1 MKKPIHFRRLMAG
14 ALAGMLLLTSGCS
27 GKAPAEAAGSVLAE
41 AVYPEMAPYPNE
53 EEYFGNLSQPDPD
66 QPSFDEVY
74 DAWREGH
81 VAQRNQPEG
90 YAEGLD
96 AFFEKSIP
104 VFLDSEGANPVCSP
118 LNLYMALALLA
129 ETSQGDSRQQI
140 LDALGSGSL
149 EQLREQAGH
158 VWNAHYCDDDATAT
172 ILANS
177 LWLTEG
183 ITYRE
188 ETVRTLAEQYYA
200 SVFQGPLGS
209 DVMNQTFRQW
219 LSDQTGGLLE
229 DQIQGVSMD
238 PQTVLAL
245 ASTIYYQAKWVTEFR
260 EERNT
265 QAPFQSPDGR
275 KTVTYLNRTMSHG
288 PYYWGEDFGAVSL
301 SLENGSRMWLFLP
314 DEGKTPADLLASGHA
329 LGLALSDPS
338 GYENQKSLMVNLSMP
353 KFDITADTRMEDALG
368 QLGITEVF
376 QPDTADF
383 TAIVPEGGVW
393 LDKVQ
398 HAARVQVDEE
408 GVSAAA
414 YTAMMMAGASMPPN
428 EEMDFVLDRPFLFVI
443 SSQDNLPLFAG
454 VVNVPIV

>member
-1 MKKPIHFRRLMAG
+1 MKRKVYFRRLMAA
-14 ALAGMLLLTSGCS
+14 ALAGVLVLTSGCS
-27 GKAPAEAAGSVLAE
+27 GKAPAGPVLAE

-53 EEYFGNLSQPDPD
+53 EEYFGNLTEMDPD
-66 QPSFDEVY
+66 QPSFEEVY
-74 DAWREGH
+74 DAWRADH
-81 VAQRNQPEG
+81 DARRNQPEG
-90 YAEGLD
+90 YAAGLD
-96 AFFEKSIP
+96 AFFEQSIP

-118 LNLYMALALLA
+118 LNLYMALAVLA
-129 ETSQGDSRQQI
+129 ETTQGVSRQQI

-149 EQLREQAGH
+149 EHLREQAGH

-183 ITYRE
+183 IAYE
-188 ETVRTLAEQYYA
+188 EGTIRTLAEHYYA
-200 SVFQGPLGS
+200 SVFQGPLGTE
-209 DVMNQTFRQW
+209 VMNQAFRQW
-219 LSDQTGGLLE
+219 LNDQTGGLLE
-229 DQIQGVSMD
+229 EQTQGASMD

-245 ASTIYYQAKWVTEFR
+245 ASTIYYQAKWATEFR

-265 QAPFQSPDGR
+265 QAPFQTPGGE
-275 KTVTYLNRTMSHG
+275 KTVTYLNRTLSHG
-288 PYYWGEDFGAVSL
+288 PYYWGQDFGAVSL

-329 LGLALSDPS
+329 LALALSDS
-338 GYENQKSLMVNLSMP
+338 NAYENQKSLMVNLSMP
-353 KFDITADTRMEDALG
+353 KFDISADTRMEDALG
-368 QLGITEVF
+368 QLGITQVF
-376 QPDTADF
+376 QPDAADF
-383 TAIVPEGGVW
+383 TAIVPQGGVW

-414 YTAMMMAGASMPPN
+414 YTVMMMAGAAMPPN

-443 SSQDNLPLFAG
+443 SSRDNLPLFAG
-454 VVNVPIV
+454 VVNTP